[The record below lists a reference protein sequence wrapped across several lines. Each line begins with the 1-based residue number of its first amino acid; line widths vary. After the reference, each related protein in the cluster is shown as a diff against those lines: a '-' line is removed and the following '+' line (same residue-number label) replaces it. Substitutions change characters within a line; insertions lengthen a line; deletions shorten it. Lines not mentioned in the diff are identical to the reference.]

1 MESRNVCSQD
11 EPYISHHFLLLSR
24 HVYLFVFVF
33 GGLCTVSGGVYAC
46 ANECGYGWSA
56 SNQPTERATICFHTK
71 VLKSNNIPY
80 TFDLYCVVHEVSSF
94 VLELFNGMYHIQKE

>member
-33 GGLCTVSGGVYAC
+33 GGLCTVSGGVYVPMNVATVG
-46 ANECGYGWSA
+46 AQVINRPNERLYVFTQKCSSQTISPTLSTYIA
-56 SNQPTERATICFHTK
+56 SCK
-71 VLKSNNIPY
+71 K
-80 TFDLYCVVHEVSSF
+80 
-94 VLELFNGMYHIQKE
+94 